1 MIYEIRTYRLKTGKT
16 AEYINAV
23 SSEGIKIQQPYLGHL
38 IGYYYSE
45 IGALNEIVHIWAYK
59 SLDDRESRRAALAQ
73 DPAWVA
79 FMPRIQ
85 CLIET
90 MENRIMKPFPFIA
103 PPIGGGIG

>member
-16 AEYINAV
+16 ADYINAV
-23 SSEGIKIQQPYLGHL
+23 ASEGIRIQQPHLGHL

-45 IGALNEIVHIWAYK
+45 IGALNEIVHIWAYE
-59 SLDDRESRRAALAQ
+59 SLDDRENRRTALAQ
-73 DPAWVA
+73 DPAWLA
-79 FMPRIQ
+79 FLPRIQ

-103 PPIGGGIG
+103 PPAGGGIG